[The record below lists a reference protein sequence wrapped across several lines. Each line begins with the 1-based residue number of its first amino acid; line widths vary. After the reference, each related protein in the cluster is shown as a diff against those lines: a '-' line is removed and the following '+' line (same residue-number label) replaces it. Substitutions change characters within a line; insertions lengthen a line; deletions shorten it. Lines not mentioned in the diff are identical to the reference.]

1 MSDRIDIEFGLDARG
16 FISGSRSIEDQNR
29 KMTQSLMRAYQSSAR
44 SANGLTDAMI
54 ATKAQ
59 TLLNLGATME
69 QVNAFKTSAVS
80 LRQYKEELKRVGEEY
95 QNDSAKLDAHMARF
109 GKQNNLLSLAA
120 IRTRELKAEEA
131 ALAAQRAARATADAG
146 KTANSTGGRYRVLSE
161 AGSVAIDTRGLSE
174 FNAKLDAATGKV
186 KQLTIA
192 MLGIGSVKQLA
203 SMADEWTTVENR
215 LKLVIKSTAE
225 LEQIRSQLLASANNT
240 GQSIGTVAEL
250 YNKLAMSQAQTG
262 ISGSKLLKLTDTINK
277 SMVIGGGAA
286 ESQAA
291 ALVQLSQAFSSGTLR
306 GEELNSVLEQAPG
319 LAQTL
324 AKGLGVTVGQLRTLA
339 AAGKLTSDVVANA
352 ILKQADDVNAQ
363 FAKMDKTIGQS
374 ATTLKNKVIAYA
386 GALNESTGAS
396 RKAGA
401 AMEWLGNHLGLLSAA
416 AGTVAAVYAGKYAA
430 SVAMVIARK
439 YAEIAASEK
448 SVAAMLKEAAAAR
461 LLAAAKAGG
470 AGAPASGAA
479 GAAAGAASAAGAMS
493 TAGSAAGMAAGGWIG
508 LVAGLATA
516 AFTYYQISQASDMAT
531 SSLKAQ
537 TESLEDLKKKYA
549 EADTVEKA
557 HLKNEAQKN
566 YDQAIKDR
574 NKSINGLVRQSVD
587 TFASIFHRPEVSEAQ
602 LTLAWKE
609 IDQLEKKLAKG
620 EITAEQFKNEVSKLF
635 NLQPGSKSTK
645 AIEERLYLSEQYRKK
660 IVEAGKTLNAFGGNV
675 PIPETEEE
683 RQAIVAEGVKKIDEA
698 FKKLIDSQEQS
709 NALLERQ
716 KQLMAGGMS
725 AKVAADVAKA
735 ETGEF
740 KDKDKDELN
749 KYTQSL
755 LQQENLQKQID
766 NIKSVTDTLQSLGK
780 SADEAKAELEGGK
793 DGLTLFQLSMKD
805 ATSAQM
811 EQAKQ
816 YIAQSKAYKE
826 QLQNQQTLQGMTQ
839 QMQEAYAELAGG
851 KSGLIAFRLGLTH
864 ATDEQIRQ
872 AQALNELTEQIQRQ
886 KSVMSTLSS
895 LQEQVATLGMDSI
908 QRQLYSL
915 RKEGATPEQLR
926 QAEAMLKQIKSF
938 DEAQKDTRLAA
949 KDLSSA
955 AEALKDGSR
964 TEDDSKKLSIFS
976 KEYRDQQEAY
986 WKKKRQQESE
996 SNSPFAYGARRPDA
1010 GINNFNFPKLP
1021 VAFGSLGNS
1030 GADINDKLQ
1039 PTEVIK
1045 IDLTN
1050 GGQNVGFKAMFDAPG
1065 GAVQFKDILKISVN
1079 SLANDSR

>member
-80 LRQYKEELKRVGEEY
+80 LRQYKEELKRVGAEY
-95 QNDSAKLDAHMARF
+95 QNDSAKLNAHMASF
-109 GKQNNLLSLAA
+109 GKQNNLLSLAT

-131 ALAAQRAARATADAG
+131 ALAAQRAARATADTVKAARASG
-146 KTANSTGGRYRVLSE
+146 SRYPALSA
-161 AGSVAIDTRGLSE
+161 AGSVAIDTKGLSE

-192 MLGIGSVKQLA
+192 ILGIGSVKQLA

-225 LEQIRSQLLASANNT
+225 LEQVRRQLLASANNT

-250 YNKLAMSQAQTG
+250 YNKLATAQTQTG

-401 AMEWLGNHLGLLSAA
+401 AMEWLGDHLGLLSAA
-416 AGTVAAVYAGKYAA
+416 VGTVAAVYAGKYAA
-430 SVAMVIARK
+430 SLAMVIARK

-470 AGAPASGAA
+470 AGAPASGAV
-479 GAAAGAASAAGAMS
+479 GAAAGAAGAVS
-493 TAGSAAGMAAGGWIG
+493 TAGSVAGKAAGGWIG

-537 TESLEDLKKKYA
+537 TETLEELKRKY
-549 EADTVEKA
+549 EAADSTEKA

-620 EITAEQFKNEVSKLF
+620 EITAEQFKNEVSKLL

-645 AIEERLYLSEQYRKK
+645 AIEENLYLSEQYRKK

-683 RQAIVAEGVKKIDEA
+683 RQAIVAEGVKKINEA
-698 FKKLIDSQEQS
+698 FQKLINSQEQS

-735 ETGEF
+735 ESGGL
-740 KDKDKDELN
+740 KDKDELN

-864 ATDEQIRQ
+864 ATDEQIKQ

-886 KSVMSTLSS
+886 KSVMTTLSS
-895 LQEQVATLGMDSI
+895 LQEQVATLGMDTV

-915 RKEGATPEQLR
+915 RKDGATPEQLR
-926 QAEAMLKQIKSF
+926 YAEAMLKQIKSF

-955 AEALKDGSR
+955 AEALKDSSR
-964 TEDDSKKLSIFS
+964 ADDSSKKLSIFS
-976 KEYRDQQEAY
+976 KEYRDQEEAY
-986 WKKKRQQESE
+986 WKKKRQEESE
-996 SNSPFAYGARRPDA
+996 SNSPFVVSGRRPDA

-1021 VAFGSLGNS
+1021 AAFGALGNG
-1030 GADINDKLQ
+1030 GADIYDKLQ
-1039 PTEVIK
+1039 ATETINVN
-1045 IDLTN
+1045 LSN
-1050 GGQNVGFKAMFDAPG
+1050 GGQSVGFRAMFYAPG
-1065 GAVQFKDILKISVN
+1065 GAVQFKDILKISTN

>member
-80 LRQYKEELKRVGEEY
+80 LRQYKEELKRVGDEY
-95 QNDSAKLDAHMARF
+95 QNDSAKLNAHMASF
-109 GKQNNLLSLAA
+109 GKQNNLLSLAT

-131 ALAAQRAARATADAG
+131 ALAAQRAARATTDAG
-146 KTANSTGGRYRVLSE
+146 KTARASGGRYPALSA
-161 AGSVAIDTRGLSE
+161 AGSGTIDTRGIAE

-186 KQLTIA
+186 KQLTVA

-225 LEQIRSQLLASANNT
+225 LEQVRSQLLASANNT

-250 YNKLAMSQAQTG
+250 YNKLATAQTQTG

-286 ESQAA
+286 ASQEA
-291 ALVQLSQAFSSGTLR
+291 ALVQLSQAFASGTLR

-374 ATTLKNKVIAYA
+374 ATTLKNKVIAYV

-401 AMEWLGNHLGLLSAA
+401 AMEWMGDHLGLLAAA

-479 GAAAGAASAAGAMS
+479 GAGAASAGVAAAAAGAANAKAG
-493 TAGSAAGMAAGGWIG
+493 WVG
-508 LVAGLATA
+508 LAVGLATA
-516 AFTYYQISQASDMAT
+516 ALTYYQISQASDMAT

-537 TESLEDLKKKYA
+537 TETLEELKRKY
-549 EADTVEKA
+549 EAADSTEKA
-557 HLKNEAQKN
+557 HLKNEAEKN
-566 YDQAIKDR
+566 YKEAGRQRDKL
-574 NKSINGLVRQSVD
+574 INGLSDDVN
-587 TFASIFHRPEVSEAQ
+587 I
-602 LTLAWKE
+602 KE
-609 IDQLEKKLAKG
+609 TGSNGYSLKQQAKLMDDIIKKLKEFKITEEEAKKQAIQAWG
-620 EITAEQFKNEVSKLF
+620 LSPDSESAKK
-635 NLQPGSKSTK
+635 
-645 AIEERLYLSEQYRKK
+645 IEERIHRIYELRKQQNGFAK
-660 IVEAGKTLNAFGGNV
+660 ESNIYGGNLPV
-675 PIPETEEE
+675 LESAAEKEH
-683 RQAIVAEGVKKIDEA
+683 AVAEGVKKINEA
-698 FKKLIDSQEQS
+698 FQKLINSQEQS

-735 ETGEF
+735 ESSGF
-740 KDKDKDELN
+740 KDKDELN

-826 QLQNQQTLQGMTQ
+826 QAQNQQTLQGMAQ

-851 KSGLIAFRLGLTH
+851 KNGLIAFRLGLTH

-872 AQALNELTEQIQRQ
+872 AQALNDLTDQIQRQ
-886 KSVMSTLSS
+886 KSVMTTLNS
-895 LQEQVATLGMDSI
+895 LQEQVATLGMDTV

-915 RKEGATPEQLR
+915 RKDGATPEQLR
-926 QAEAMLKQIKSF
+926 YAEAMLKQIKSF
-938 DEAQKDTRLAA
+938 DEAQKDTKLAA
-949 KDLSSA
+949 KDLSA
-955 AEALKDGSR
+955 AADALKDSSKAG
-964 TEDDSKKLSIFS
+964 DSNKKLSIFS
-976 KEYRDQQEAY
+976 KEYREKEDAR
-986 WKKKRQQESE
+986 WKEIRRKAEEESGL
-996 SNSPFAYGARRPDA
+996 SIITGRRPDA
-1010 GINNFNFPKLP
+1010 GINNINIPKP
-1021 VAFGSLGNS
+1021 PTAFGSFGNGS
-1030 GADINDKLQ
+1030 GDIKDALKATEAIRVYLADS
-1039 PTEVIK
+1039 E
-1045 IDLTN
+1045 
-1050 GGQNVGFKAMFDAPG
+1050 QNVTFTAMFNAPG
-1065 GAVQFKDILKISVN
+1065 GAVQFKDILKKSVN

>member
-1 MSDRIDIEFGLDARG
+1 MPDDIDIGFGLDASG
-16 FISGSRSIEDQNR
+16 FISGARSLEDQTV
-29 KMTQSLMRAYQSSAR
+29 KSTQALMRAFQSSAR
-44 SANGLTDAMI
+44 SVNGLSDAII

-59 TLLNLGATME
+59 TLLNLGVTKE

-161 AGSVAIDTRGLSE
+161 AGSGTIDTRGIAE

-225 LEQIRSQLLASANNT
+225 LEQVRSQLLASANNT

-430 SVAMVIARK
+430 SVAMVITRK

-470 AGAPASGAA
+470 AGAPAKGAA
-479 GAAAGAASAAGAMS
+479 GAAAGTASALG
-493 TAGSAAGMAAGGWIG
+493 TIGSAAGMVAGGWVG
-508 LVAGLATA
+508 LAAGLATA
-516 AFTYYQISQASDMAT
+516 AFAYYEVRQASKSVNSTLQTQIGTLDELIAKYKQASDVEKQAMRKQAEDNYQQHANEFRSKLNDFKNKYIGLIGYGNTRNMPIANVVATINSLMADVSAGRKSIEEVTTELNKLFGIQPNSKLAGELAQQSVAINDMGVQANEAAKGVNAMGGAASSFKT
-531 SSLKAQ
+531 SGNQIAAGAQ
-537 TESLEDLKKKYA
+537 VASAAIQKLVDTQKNNIELLKK
-549 EADTVEKA
+549 
-557 HLKNEAQKN
+557 
-566 YDQAIKDR
+566 
-574 NKSINGLVRQSVD
+574 
-587 TFASIFHRPEVSEAQ
+587 
-602 LTLAWKE
+602 
-609 IDQLEKKLAKG
+609 
-620 EITAEQFKNEVSKLF
+620 
-635 NLQPGSKSTK
+635 
-645 AIEERLYLSEQYRKK
+645 
-660 IVEAGKTLNAFGGNV
+660 
-675 PIPETEEE
+675 
-683 RQAIVAEGVKKIDEA
+683 
-698 FKKLIDSQEQS
+698 
-709 NALLERQ
+709 Q
-716 KQLMAGGMS
+716 KQLMAGGLS
-725 AKVAADVAKA
+725 GGVADAVAKA
-735 ETGEF
+735 SSEGMSG
-740 KDKDKDELN
+740 KELN

-1021 VAFGSLGNS
+1021 AAFGSLGNS

-1045 IDLTN
+1045 VDLTN
-1050 GGQNVGFKAMFDAPG
+1050 GGQSVGFKAMFDAPG
-1065 GAVQFKDILKISVN
+1065 GAVQFKDILKKSVN

>member
-1 MSDRIDIEFGLDARG
+1 MSDSINIEFGLDASG
-16 FISGSRSIEDQNR
+16 FISGARSVEDQNR

-80 LRQYKEELKRVGEEY
+80 LRQYKEELKRVGDEY
-95 QNDSAKLDAHMARF
+95 QNDSAKLNAHMASF
-109 GKQNNLLSLAA
+109 GKQNNLLSLAT

-131 ALAAQRAARATADAG
+131 ALAAQRAARATTDAG
-146 KTANSTGGRYRVLSE
+146 KTARASSGRYPALSA
-161 AGSVAIDTRGLSE
+161 AGSGTIDTRGLSE

-186 KQLTIA
+186 KQLTVA

-225 LEQIRSQLLASANNT
+225 LEQVRSQLLASANNT

-250 YNKLAMSQAQTG
+250 YNKLATAQTQTG

-286 ESQAA
+286 ASQEA
-291 ALVQLSQAFSSGTLR
+291 ALVQLSQAFASGTLR

-324 AKGLGVTVGQLRTLA
+324 AKGLGVTVGQLRSLA

-374 ATTLKNKVIAYA
+374 ATTLKNKVIAYV

-401 AMEWLGNHLGLLSAA
+401 AMEWMGDHLGLLAAA

-479 GAAAGAASAAGAMS
+479 GAGAGAASAGVAAAAAGA
-493 TAGSAAGMAAGGWIG
+493 ANAKGGWVG
-508 LVAGLATA
+508 LVVGLATA
-516 AFTYYQISQASDMAT
+516 ALTYYQISQASDMAT

-537 TESLEDLKKKYA
+537 TETLEELKRKY
-549 EADTVEKA
+549 EAADSTEKA
-557 HLKNEAQKN
+557 HLKNEAEKN
-566 YDQAIKDR
+566 YKEAGRQRDKL
-574 NKSINGLVRQSVD
+574 INGLSDDVN
-587 TFASIFHRPEVSEAQ
+587 I
-602 LTLAWKE
+602 KE
-609 IDQLEKKLAKG
+609 TGSNGYSLKQQAKLMDDIIKKLKEFKITEEEAKKQAIQAWG
-620 EITAEQFKNEVSKLF
+620 LSPDSESAKK
-635 NLQPGSKSTK
+635 
-645 AIEERLYLSEQYRKK
+645 IEERIHRIYELRKQQNGFAK
-660 IVEAGKTLNAFGGNV
+660 ESNIYGGNLPV
-675 PIPETEEE
+675 LESAAEKEH
-683 RQAIVAEGVKKIDEA
+683 AVAEGVKKINEA
-698 FKKLIDSQEQS
+698 FQKLINSQEQS

-735 ETGEF
+735 ESGGF
-740 KDKDKDELN
+740 KDKDELN

-766 NIKSVTDTLQSLGK
+766 NIKSVSDTLQSLGK

-826 QLQNQQTLQGMTQ
+826 QAQNQQTLQGMAQ

-851 KSGLIAFRLGLTH
+851 KNGLIAFRLGLTH

-872 AQALNELTEQIQRQ
+872 AQALNDLTDQIQRQ
-886 KSVMSTLSS
+886 KSVMTTLNS
-895 LQEQVATLGMDSI
+895 LQEQVATLGMDSV

-915 RKEGATPEQLR
+915 RKDGATPEQLR
-926 QAEAMLKQIKSF
+926 YAEAMLKQIKSF
-938 DEAQKDTRLAA
+938 DEAQKDTKLAA
-949 KDLSSA
+949 KDLSA
-955 AEALKDGSR
+955 AADALKDSSKAG
-964 TEDDSKKLSIFS
+964 DSNKKLSIFS
-976 KEYRDQQEAY
+976 KEYREKEDAR
-986 WKKKRQQESE
+986 WKEIRRKAEEESGL
-996 SNSPFAYGARRPDA
+996 SIITGRRPDA
-1010 GINNFNFPKLP
+1010 GINNINIPKP
-1021 VAFGSLGNS
+1021 PTAFGSFGNGS
-1030 GADINDKLQ
+1030 GDIKDAFKATEAIRVYLADS
-1039 PTEVIK
+1039 E
-1045 IDLTN
+1045 
-1050 GGQNVGFKAMFDAPG
+1050 QNVTFTAMFNAPG
-1065 GAVQFKDILKISVN
+1065 GAVQFKDILKKSVN

>member
-1 MSDRIDIEFGLDARG
+1 MSDRIDIEFGLDASG
-16 FISGSRSIEDQNR
+16 FISGARSVEDQNR

-44 SANGLTDAMI
+44 SVNGLTDAMI

-59 TLLNLGATME
+59 TLLNLGATTE
-69 QVNAFKTSAVS
+69 QINAFKTSAVS

-131 ALAAQRAARATADAG
+131 ALAAQRAARAAADAG

-161 AGSVAIDTRGLSE
+161 AGSGTIDTRGLSE

-225 LEQIRSQLLASANNT
+225 LEQVRRQLLASANNT

-250 YNKLAMSQAQTG
+250 YNKLATAQTQTG

-401 AMEWLGNHLGLLSAA
+401 AMEWLGDHLGLLSAA
-416 AGTVAAVYAGKYAA
+416 VGTVAAVYAGKYAA
-430 SVAMVIARK
+430 SLAMVIARK

-470 AGAPASGAA
+470 AGAPASGTV
-479 GAAAGAASAAGAMS
+479 GAAAGAAGAVS
-493 TAGSAAGMAAGGWIG
+493 TAGSVAGKAAGGWIG

-516 AFTYYQISQASDMAT
+516 AFTYYQISQASDIAT
-531 SSLKAQ
+531 SSLNAQ
-537 TESLEDLKKKYA
+537 IGTLEELKRKY
-549 EADTVEKA
+549 EAADSTEKA

-635 NLQPGSKSTK
+635 NLQPGSKSIK
-645 AIEERLYLSEQYRKK
+645 AIEERLYQSEQHRKK
-660 IVEAGKTLNAFGGNV
+660 LVEFGKELNTYDENV
-675 PIPETEEE
+675 PTFETEEE
-683 RQAIVAEGVKKIDEA
+683 RQAIVAEGVKKINEA
-698 FKKLIDSQEQS
+698 FQKLINSQEQS

-735 ETGEF
+735 ESGGL
-740 KDKDKDELN
+740 KDKDELN

-864 ATDEQIRQ
+864 ATDEQIKQ

-886 KSVMSTLSS
+886 KSVMTTLSS
-895 LQEQVATLGMDSI
+895 LQEQVATLGMDSV

-955 AEALKDGSR
+955 AEALKDSSR
-964 TEDDSKKLSIFS
+964 ADDSSKKLSIFS
-976 KEYRDQQEAY
+976 KEYRDQEEAY
-986 WKKKRQQESE
+986 WKKKRQEESE
-996 SNSPFAYGARRPDA
+996 SNSPFVVSGRRPDA

-1021 VAFGSLGNS
+1021 AAFGALGNS
-1030 GADINDKLQ
+1030 GADINDKFQ
-1039 PTEVIK
+1039 ATETINVN
-1045 IDLTN
+1045 LSN
-1050 GGQNVGFKAMFDAPG
+1050 GGQSVGFKAMFDAPG

>member
-1 MSDRIDIEFGLDARG
+1 MPDNIDIGFGLDARG
-16 FISGSRSIEDQNR
+16 FISGARSLEDQTV
-29 KMTQSLMRAYQSSAR
+29 KSTQALMRAFQSSAR
-44 SANGLTDAMI
+44 SVNGLSDAII

-59 TLLNLGATME
+59 TLLNLGVTKE

-109 GKQNNLLSLAA
+109 GKQNNLLSLAT

-146 KTANSTGGRYRVLSE
+146 KTANSTGGRYRALSE
-161 AGSVAIDTRGLSE
+161 AGSGTIDTRGIAD
-174 FNAKLDAATGKV
+174 FNARIDAATGKV
-186 KQLTIA
+186 KQLTVA

-203 SMADEWTTVENR
+203 NMADEWTTVNNR
-215 LKLVIKSTAE
+215 LKLVVNSTAE
-225 LEQIRSQLLASANNT
+225 LQQVRSQLMASANNT
-240 GQSIGTVAEL
+240 GQAIGTVAEL

-291 ALVQLSQAFSSGTLR
+291 ALVQLSQAFASGTLR

-324 AKGLGVTVGQLRTLA
+324 AKGLGVTVGQLRSLA
-339 AAGKLTSDVVANA
+339 AAGKLTSDAVANA

-374 ATTLKNKVIAYA
+374 ATVLKNKVMAFT
-386 GALNESTGAS
+386 GALNETTGAS

-401 AMEWLGNHLGLLSAA
+401 AMEWMGNHLGLLSAA

-430 SVAMVIARK
+430 SVAMVITRK

-461 LLAAAKAGG
+461 LLAAAKAGS

-479 GAAAGAASAAGAMS
+479 GAAAGAANAAGAMS
-493 TAGSAAGMAAGGWIG
+493 VAGSVAGMAAGGWVG
-508 LVAGLATA
+508 LAAGLATA
-516 AFTYYQISQASDMAT
+516 ALTYYQVSKASDMAT

-537 TESLEDLKKKYA
+537 TESLEELKKKYA
-549 EADTVEKA
+549 EADT
-557 HLKNEAQKN
+557 
-566 YDQAIKDR
+566 
-574 NKSINGLVRQSVD
+574 
-587 TFASIFHRPEVSEAQ
+587 
-602 LTLAWKE
+602 
-609 IDQLEKKLAKG
+609 LEKKHLID
-620 EITAEQFKNEVSKLF
+620 EAEKKYKEAL
-635 NLQPGSKSTK
+635 
-645 AIEERLYLSEQYRKK
+645 EQRKK
-660 IVEAGKTLNAFGGNV
+660 IADGLGGVLNKGEFSSNKYTMAEAVKLSDRIKQQLKDCLITEEEAIRQYKEVWGIKPNSESAKALDDMAYKMAGLRKESVAAGKALREYGENV
-675 PIPETEEE
+675 PIFETPEE
-683 RQAIVAEGVKKIDEA
+683 RQALAAEGVKKIDEA
-698 FKKLIDSQEQS
+698 FQKLINSQEQS
-709 NALLERQ
+709 NALLEKQ

-725 AKVAADVAKA
+725 ENVAAQVAKQSTGQLNGKDA
-735 ETGEF
+735 ELE
-740 KDKDKDELN
+740 

-793 DGLTLFQLSMKD
+793 DGLTLFQLASKE

-816 YIAQSKAYKE
+816 YLAQSKAYKE
-826 QLQNQQTLQGMTQ
+826 QLQNQQTLQSMTQ

-851 KSGLIAFRLGLTH
+851 KAGLIAYRLSMNH
-864 ATDEQIRQ
+864 ATAEQIKQ
-872 AQALNELTEQIQRQ
+872 AQEMNSLTEAIQKQ
-886 KSVMSTLSS
+886 QSVMAALSS
-895 LQEQVATLGMDSI
+895 LQEQVATLGMDSV

-938 DEAQKDTRLAA
+938 DEAQKDTKAA
-949 KDLSSA
+949 ARDLSA
-955 AEALKDGSR
+955 AASALKDSSR
-964 TEDDSKKLSIFS
+964 TEDSTKPLSIFS
-976 KEYRDQQEAY
+976 KEYRDREEAY
-986 WKKKRQQESE
+986 WTKKRQEE
-996 SNSPFAYGARRPDA
+996 RDGSNIGFLSGRPA
-1010 GINNFNFPKLP
+1010 VVPAWQNNGITQPPGFQNFNQ
-1021 VAFGSLGNS
+1021 S
-1030 GADINDKLQ
+1030 GKDEMLK
-1039 PTEVIK
+1039 PTEFIQVK
-1045 IDLTN
+1045 LTS
-1050 GGQNVGFKAMFDAPG
+1050 GDKNVSFKAMFNQPG
-1065 GAVQFKDILKISVN
+1065 GAREFKEIFNQTVHETVRDLT
-1079 SLANDSR
+1079 

>member
-1 MSDRIDIEFGLDARG
+1 MSDDITIGFGLDASG
-16 FISGSRSIEDQNR
+16 FISGARSTEELAV
-29 KMTQSLMRAYQSSAR
+29 KSTQALKRAYQSSA
-44 SANGLTDAMI
+44 SSVNGLSDAII

-59 TLLNLGATME
+59 TLLNLGVTKE

-95 QNDSAKLDAHMARF
+95 QNDSAKLDAYMASF

-146 KTANSTGGRYRVLSE
+146 KTANSTGGRYRALSE
-161 AGSVAIDTRGLSE
+161 AGSGTIDTRGIAD
-174 FNAKLDAATGKV
+174 FNARIDAATGKV

-192 MLGIGSVKQLA
+192 MLGIGSVKQLGN
-203 SMADEWTTVENR
+203 MADEWTTVNNR
-215 LKLVIKSTAE
+215 LKLVVNSTAE
-225 LEQIRSQLLASANNT
+225 LQQVRSQLMASANNT
-240 GQSIGTVAEL
+240 GQAIGTVAEL

-291 ALVQLSQAFSSGTLR
+291 ALVQLSQAFASGTLR

-324 AKGLGVTVGQLRTLA
+324 AKGLGVTVGQLRSLA
-339 AAGKLTSDVVANA
+339 AAGKLTSDAVANA

-374 ATTLKNKVIAYA
+374 ATVLKNKVMAFT
-386 GALNESTGAS
+386 GALNETTGAS

-401 AMEWLGNHLGLLSAA
+401 AMEWMGNHLGLLSAA

-461 LLAAAKAGG
+461 LLAAAKAGS

-479 GAAAGAASAAGAMS
+479 GAAASAANAAGAMS
-493 TAGSAAGMAAGGWIG
+493 VAGSVAGMAAGGWVG
-508 LVAGLATA
+508 LAAGLATA
-516 AFTYYQISQASDMAT
+516 ALTYYQVSKASDMAT

-537 TESLEDLKKKYA
+537 TESLEELKKKYD
-549 EADTVEKA
+549 EADTVEKI
-557 HLKNEAQKN
+557 HLINEAEKN
-566 YDQAIKDR
+566 YNETLKQR
-574 NKSINGLVRQSVD
+574 NKLAGGLDGVVNEADKIPSNQHTMAEAVELSDRIKQQLKDCLITEEEAIRQYKELWGIKPNSESAKALDDLGYKLAGLRKQSV
-587 TFASIFHRPEVSEAQ
+587 AYG
-602 LTLAWKE
+602 KE
-609 IDQLEKKLAKG
+609 L
-620 EITAEQFKNEVSKLF
+620 
-635 NLQPGSKSTK
+635 
-645 AIEERLYLSEQYRKK
+645 RQY
-660 IVEAGKTLNAFGGNV
+660 GKNV
-675 PIPETEEE
+675 PIFETIEE
-683 RQAIVAEGVKKIDEA
+683 RQALAAEGVKKIDEA
-698 FKKLIDSQEQS
+698 FQKLINSQEQS

-716 KQLMAGGMS
+716 KQLMAGGM
-725 AKVAADVAKA
+725 AENVAAQVAKQSTGQLKGKDA
-735 ETGEF
+735 ELE
-740 KDKDKDELN
+740 

-755 LQQENLQKQID
+755 LQQESLKKQID
-766 NIKSVTDTLQSLGK
+766 NIKSVADTLQSLGK

-793 DGLTLFQLSMKD
+793 DGLTLFQLASKE

-816 YIAQSKAYKE
+816 YLAQSKAYKE
-826 QLQNQQTLQGMTQ
+826 QLQNQQTLQSMTQ

-851 KSGLIAFRLGLTH
+851 KAGLIAFRLGMNH
-864 ATDEQIRQ
+864 ATAEQIRQ
-872 AQALNELTEQIQRQ
+872 AQALNSLTEAIQKQ
-886 KSVMSTLSS
+886 QSVMATLSS
-895 LQEQVATLGMDSI
+895 LQEQVATLGMDSV

-938 DEAQKDTRLAA
+938 DEAQKDTKAA
-949 KDLSSA
+949 ARDLSDA
-955 AEALKDGSR
+955 ASALKDNSS
-964 TEDDSKKLSIFS
+964 TEDNTKPLSIFS
-976 KEYRDQQEAY
+976 KEYRDREEAY
-986 WKKKRQQESE
+986 WTKKRQEE
-996 SNSPFAYGARRPDA
+996 RDGSNIGFLSGRPA
-1010 GINNFNFPKLP
+1010 VVPAWQNNGITQPLGFQNFNQ
-1021 VAFGSLGNS
+1021 S
-1030 GADINDKLQ
+1030 GKDEMLK
-1039 PTEVIK
+1039 PTEVIQVN
-1045 IDLTN
+1045 LTN
-1050 GGQNVGFKAMFDAPG
+1050 GGKNVTFKALFNQTG
-1065 GAVQFKDILKISVN
+1065 GAREFKELWNQTLHETARDLT
-1079 SLANDSR
+1079 

>member
-80 LRQYKEELKRVGEEY
+80 LRQYKEELKRVGAEY
-95 QNDSAKLDAHMARF
+95 QNDSAKLNAHMASF
-109 GKQNNLLSLAA
+109 GKQNNLLSLAT

-131 ALAAQRAARATADAG
+131 ALAAQRAARAAADTG
-146 KTANSTGGRYRVLSE
+146 KTARASGGRYPALSA
-161 AGSVAIDTRGLSE
+161 AGSVAIDTKGLSE

-192 MLGIGSVKQLA
+192 ILGIGSVKQLA

-225 LEQIRSQLLASANNT
+225 LEQVRRQLLASANNT

-250 YNKLAMSQAQTG
+250 YNKLATAQTQTG

-401 AMEWLGNHLGLLSAA
+401 AMEWLGDHLGLLSAA
-416 AGTVAAVYAGKYAA
+416 VGTVAAVYAGKYAA
-430 SVAMVIARK
+430 SLAMVIARK

-470 AGAPASGAA
+470 AGAPASGAV
-479 GAAAGAASAAGAMS
+479 GAAAGAAGAAGS
-493 TAGSAAGMAAGGWIG
+493 VAGKAAGGWIG

-516 AFTYYQISQASDMAT
+516 AFTYYQISQASDIAT
-531 SSLKAQ
+531 SSLNAQ
-537 TESLEDLKKKYA
+537 IGTLEELKRKY
-549 EADTVEKA
+549 EAADSTEKA

-645 AIEERLYLSEQYRKK
+645 AIEENLYLSEQYRKK

-675 PIPETEEE
+675 PIPETAEE
-683 RQAIVAEGVKKIDEA
+683 RQAIVAEGVKKINEA
-698 FKKLIDSQEQS
+698 FQKLINSQEQS

-735 ETGEF
+735 ESGGL
-740 KDKDKDELN
+740 KDKDELN

-826 QLQNQQTLQGMTQ
+826 QLQNQQTLQGMAQ

-864 ATDEQIRQ
+864 ATDEQIKQ

-886 KSVMSTLSS
+886 KSVMTTLSS
-895 LQEQVATLGMDSI
+895 LQEQVATLGMDSV

-955 AEALKDGSR
+955 AEALKDSSR
-964 TEDDSKKLSIFS
+964 ADDSSKKLSIFS
-976 KEYRDQQEAY
+976 KEYRDQEEAY
-986 WKKKRQQESE
+986 WKKKRQEESE
-996 SNSPFAYGARRPDA
+996 SNSPFVVSGRRPDA

-1021 VAFGSLGNS
+1021 AAFGALGNG

-1039 PTEVIK
+1039 ATETINVN
-1045 IDLTN
+1045 LSN
-1050 GGQNVGFKAMFDAPG
+1050 GGQSVGFKAMFDAPG

>member
-1 MSDRIDIEFGLDARG
+1 MSDSINIEFGLDASG
-16 FISGSRSIEDQNR
+16 FISGARSVEDQNR
-29 KMTQSLMRAYQSSAR
+29 KMTQSLMRAYQASAR

-80 LRQYKEELKRVGEEY
+80 LRQYKEELKRVGDEY
-95 QNDSAKLDAHMARF
+95 QNDSAKLNAHMASF
-109 GKQNNLLSLAA
+109 GKQNNLLSLAT

-146 KTANSTGGRYRVLSE
+146 KTARASGGRYPALSA
-161 AGSVAIDTRGLSE
+161 AGSGAIDTRGLSE

-186 KQLTIA
+186 KQLTVAI
-192 MLGIGSVKQLA
+192 LGIGSVKQLA

-225 LEQIRSQLLASANNT
+225 LEQVRSQLLASANNT

-250 YNKLAMSQAQTG
+250 YNKLATAQTQTG

-286 ESQAA
+286 ASQEA
-291 ALVQLSQAFSSGTLR
+291 ALVQLSQAFASGTLR

-374 ATTLKNKVIAYA
+374 ATTLKNKVIAYV

-401 AMEWLGNHLGLLSAA
+401 AMEWMGDHLGLLAAA

-479 GAAAGAASAAGAMS
+479 GAGAGAASAGVAAAAAGA
-493 TAGSAAGMAAGGWIG
+493 ANAKGGWVG
-508 LVAGLATA
+508 LAVGLATA
-516 AFTYYQISQASDMAT
+516 AFAYYEVRQASKSVNSALQTQIGTLDELIAKYKQASDVEKQAMRKQAEDNYQQHANEFRSKLNDFKNKYIGLIGYGNTRNMPIANVVATINSLMADVSAGRKSIEEVTTELNKLFGIQPNSKLAGELAQQSVAINDIGVQANEASKGVNAMGGAASSFKT
-531 SSLKAQ
+531 SGNQIAAGAQ
-537 TESLEDLKKKYA
+537 VASAAIQKLVDTQKNNIELLKK
-549 EADTVEKA
+549 
-557 HLKNEAQKN
+557 
-566 YDQAIKDR
+566 
-574 NKSINGLVRQSVD
+574 
-587 TFASIFHRPEVSEAQ
+587 
-602 LTLAWKE
+602 
-609 IDQLEKKLAKG
+609 
-620 EITAEQFKNEVSKLF
+620 
-635 NLQPGSKSTK
+635 
-645 AIEERLYLSEQYRKK
+645 
-660 IVEAGKTLNAFGGNV
+660 
-675 PIPETEEE
+675 
-683 RQAIVAEGVKKIDEA
+683 
-698 FKKLIDSQEQS
+698 
-709 NALLERQ
+709 Q

-766 NIKSVTDTLQSLGK
+766 NIKSVSDTLQSLGK

-826 QLQNQQTLQGMTQ
+826 QAQNQQTLQGMAQ

-872 AQALNELTEQIQRQ
+872 AQALNDLTDQIQRQ
-886 KSVMSTLSS
+886 KSVMTTLNS
-895 LQEQVATLGMDSI
+895 LQEQVATLGMDTV

-915 RKEGATPEQLR
+915 RKDGATPEQLR
-926 QAEAMLKQIKSF
+926 YAEAMLKQIKSF
-938 DEAQKDTRLAA
+938 DEAQKDTKLAA
-949 KDLSSA
+949 KDLSVA
-955 AEALKDGSR
+955 ADALKDSSKAG
-964 TEDDSKKLSIFS
+964 DSNKKLSIFS
-976 KEYRDQQEAY
+976 KEYREKENAR
-986 WKKKRQQESE
+986 WKEIRRKEEEGGLSIIT
-996 SNSPFAYGARRPDA
+996 GRRPDA
-1010 GINNFNFPKLP
+1010 GINNINIPKP
-1021 VAFGSLGNS
+1021 PTAFGSFGNGS
-1030 GADINDKLQ
+1030 GDIKDALKATEAIRVYLADS
-1039 PTEVIK
+1039 E
-1045 IDLTN
+1045 
-1050 GGQNVGFKAMFDAPG
+1050 QNVTFTAMFNAPG
-1065 GAVQFKDILKISVN
+1065 GAVQFKDILKKSVN

>member
-80 LRQYKEELKRVGEEY
+80 LRQYKEELKRVGDEY
-95 QNDSAKLDAHMARF
+95 QNDSAKLNAHMASF
-109 GKQNNLLSLAA
+109 GKQNNLLSLAT

-146 KTANSTGGRYRVLSE
+146 KTARASGGRYPALSA
-161 AGSVAIDTRGLSE
+161 AGSGAIDTRGLSE

-186 KQLTIA
+186 KQLTVAI
-192 MLGIGSVKQLA
+192 LGIGSVKQLA

-225 LEQIRSQLLASANNT
+225 LEQVRSQLLASANNT

-250 YNKLAMSQAQTG
+250 YNKLATAQTQTG
-262 ISGSKLLKLTDTINK
+262 ISGNKLLKLTDTINK

-286 ESQAA
+286 ASQEA
-291 ALVQLSQAFSSGTLR
+291 ALVQLSQAFASGTLR

-374 ATTLKNKVIAYA
+374 ATTLKNKVIAYV

-401 AMEWLGNHLGLLSAA
+401 AMEWMGDHLGLLAAA

-479 GAAAGAASAAGAMS
+479 GAGAGAASAGVAAAAAGA
-493 TAGSAAGMAAGGWIG
+493 ANAKGGWVG
-508 LVAGLATA
+508 LVVGLATA

-531 SSLKAQ
+531 NSLKAQ
-537 TESLEDLKKKYA
+537 IGTLEELKRKYEAADSTEKTHLRNEAEKNYNEALKQRNKAIDRLPNAVNESDRIPSNKHTMA
-549 EADTVEKA
+549 EAVELSDRIKQQLKDCLITEEEAIRQYKELWGIKPNSESAKA
-557 HLKNEAQKN
+557 LDELG
-566 YDQAIKDR
+566 Y
-574 NKSINGLVRQSVD
+574 
-587 TFASIFHRPEVSEAQ
+587 
-602 LTLAWKE
+602 
-609 IDQLEKKLAKG
+609 KLAG
-620 EITAEQFKNEVSKLF
+620 L
-635 NLQPGSKSTK
+635 
-645 AIEERLYLSEQYRKK
+645 RKES
-660 IVEAGKTLNAFGGNV
+660 VASGKELREYGKNV
-675 PIPETEEE
+675 PIFETAEE
-683 RQAIVAEGVKKIDEA
+683 RQAIAAEGVKKIDEA
-698 FKKLIDSQEQS
+698 FKKLIDSQKQS
-709 NALLERQ
+709 NALLEKQ

-826 QLQNQQTLQGMTQ
+826 QAQNQQTLQGMAQ
-839 QMQEAYAELAGG
+839 QVQEAYAELAGG
-851 KSGLIAFRLGLTH
+851 KNGLIAFRLGLTH
-864 ATDEQIRQ
+864 ATDEQIRW
-872 AQALNELTEQIQRQ
+872 AQALNDLTDQIQRQ
-886 KSVMSTLSS
+886 KSVMTTLNS
-895 LQEQVATLGMDSI
+895 LQEQVATLGMDTV

-915 RKEGATPEQLR
+915 RKDGATPEQLR
-926 QAEAMLKQIKSF
+926 YAEAMLRQIKSF
-938 DEAQKDTRLAA
+938 DEAQKDTKLAA
-949 KDLSSA
+949 KDLSA
-955 AEALKDGSR
+955 AADALKDSSKAG
-964 TEDDSKKLSIFS
+964 DSNKKLSIFS
-976 KEYRDQQEAY
+976 KEYREKEDAR
-986 WKKKRQQESE
+986 WKEIRRKAEEESGL
-996 SNSPFAYGARRPDA
+996 SIITGRRPDA
-1010 GINNFNFPKLP
+1010 GINNINIPKP
-1021 VAFGSLGNS
+1021 PTAFGSFGNGS
-1030 GADINDKLQ
+1030 GDIKDALKATEAIRVYLADS
-1039 PTEVIK
+1039 E
-1045 IDLTN
+1045 
-1050 GGQNVGFKAMFDAPG
+1050 QNVTFTAMFNAPG
-1065 GAVQFKDILKISVN
+1065 GAVQFKDILKKSVN

>member
-1 MSDRIDIEFGLDARG
+1 MPNRIDIEFGLDAG
-16 FISGSRSIEDQNR
+16 SFISGARSLEDQNV
-29 KMTQSLMRAYQSSAR
+29 KLTQSIMRAYRSSAN
-44 SANGLTDAMI
+44 SVNGLTDAMI
-54 ATKAQ
+54 ANKAQ
-59 TLLNLGATME
+59 TLRNLGATTE

-146 KTANSTGGRYRVLSE
+146 KTAGSTGGRYRALSE
-161 AGSVAIDTRGLSE
+161 AGSGTIDTRGIAD
-174 FNAKLDAATGKV
+174 FNARIDAATGKV
-186 KQLTIA
+186 KQLTVA

-203 SMADEWTTVENR
+203 NMADEWTTVNNR
-215 LKLVIKSTAE
+215 LRLVVNSTAE
-225 LEQIRSQLLASANNT
+225 LQQVRSQLMASANNT
-240 GQSIGTVAEL
+240 GQAIGTVAEL

-291 ALVQLSQAFSSGTLR
+291 ALVQLSQAFASGTLR

-324 AKGLGVTVGQLRTLA
+324 AKGLGVTVGQLRSLA
-339 AAGKLTSDVVANA
+339 AAGKLTSDAVANA

-374 ATTLKNKVIAYA
+374 ATVLKNKVMAFT
-386 GALNESTGAS
+386 GALNETTGAS

-461 LLAAAKAGG
+461 LLAAAKAGS

-479 GAAAGAASAAGAMS
+479 GAAAGALS
-493 TAGSAAGMAAGGWIG
+493 TAGSVAGMAAGGW
-508 LVAGLATA
+508 VGLAVGLTTA
-516 AFTYYQISQASDMAT
+516 ALTYYQVSKASDVAT

-537 TESLEDLKKKYA
+537 TESLEELKKKYA
-549 EADTVEKA
+549 EADA
-557 HLKNEAQKN
+557 
-566 YDQAIKDR
+566 
-574 NKSINGLVRQSVD
+574 
-587 TFASIFHRPEVSEAQ
+587 
-602 LTLAWKE
+602 
-609 IDQLEKKLAKG
+609 LEKKHLIDEAEKKYKEALEQRNKLVGRLSHVADEEDRIPSNKYTMAEAAKLSDRIKQQLKDCL
-620 EITAEQFKNEVSKLF
+620 ITEEEAIRQYKELWGIKPN
-635 NLQPGSKSTK
+635 SKSAK
-645 AIEERLYLSEQYRKK
+645 ALDDMAYKMAGLRKES
-660 IVEAGKTLNAFGGNV
+660 VAAGKELREYGKNV
-675 PIPETEEE
+675 PIFETFEE
-683 RQAIVAEGVKKIDEA
+683 RQATAAKGIEKINEA
-698 FKKLIDSQEQS
+698 FKKLIDSQKQS
-709 NALLERQ
+709 IAQLQKQ
-716 KQLMAGGMS
+716 KQLMAGGM
-725 AKVAADVAKA
+725 AENVAAQVAKQSTGQLNGKDA
-735 ETGEF
+735 ELKE
-740 KDKDKDELN
+740 
-749 KYTQSL
+749 YTQSL
-755 LQQENLQKQID
+755 LQQESLQKQID

-793 DGLTLFQLSMKD
+793 DGLTLFQLASKE

-816 YIAQSKAYKE
+816 YLAQSKDYKE
-826 QLQNQQTLQGMTQ
+826 QLQNQQTLQSMTQ

-851 KSGLIAFRLGLTH
+851 KAGLIAYRLSMNH
-864 ATDEQIRQ
+864 ATAEQIKQ
-872 AQALNELTEQIQRQ
+872 AQEMNSLTEAIQKQ
-886 KSVMSTLSS
+886 QSVMATLSS
-895 LQEQVATLGMDSI
+895 LQEQVATLGMDSV

-938 DEAQKDTRLAA
+938 DEAQKDTKAA
-949 KDLSSA
+949 ARDLSA
-955 AEALKDGSR
+955 AASALKDNSS
-964 TEDDSKKLSIFS
+964 TEDNTKPLSIFS
-976 KEYRDQQEAY
+976 KEYRDREEAY
-986 WKKKRQQESE
+986 WTKKRQEE
-996 SNSPFAYGARRPDA
+996 RDGSNIGFLSGRPA
-1010 GINNFNFPKLP
+1010 SLPAWQNNSITQPPNFQNFNQ
-1021 VAFGSLGNS
+1021 S
-1030 GADINDKLQ
+1030 GKDEMLK
-1039 PTEVIK
+1039 PTEVIQVN
-1045 IDLTN
+1045 LTS
-1050 GGQNVGFKAMFDAPG
+1050 GDKNVSFKALFNQPG
-1065 GAVQFKDILKISVN
+1065 GAREFKDLWTQTLHNAVSN
-1079 SLANDSR
+1079 QT

>member
-1 MSDRIDIEFGLDARG
+1 MSDDITIGFGLDARG

-44 SANGLTDAMI
+44 SVNGLTDAMI

-59 TLLNLGATME
+59 TLLNLGATTE
-69 QVNAFKTSAVS
+69 QINAFKTSAVS

-161 AGSVAIDTRGLSE
+161 AGSGTIDTRGIAE

-225 LEQIRSQLLASANNT
+225 LEQVRSQLLASANNT

-430 SVAMVIARK
+430 SVAMVITRK

-470 AGAPASGAA
+470 AGAPAKGAA
-479 GAAAGAASAAGAMS
+479 GAAAGAASALG
-493 TAGSAAGMAAGGWIG
+493 TIGSAAGMVAGGWVG
-508 LVAGLATA
+508 LAAGLATA
-516 AFTYYQISQASDMAT
+516 AFAYYEVRQASKSVNSTLQTQIDTLDELIAKYKQASDVEKQAMRKQAEDNYQQHANEFRSKLNDFKNKYIGLIGYGNTRNMPIANVVATINSLMADVSAGRKSIEEVTTELNKLFGIQPNSKLAGELAQQSVAINDMGVQANEAAKGVNAMGGAASSFKT
-531 SSLKAQ
+531 SGNQIAAGAQ
-537 TESLEDLKKKYA
+537 VASAAIQKLVDTQKNNIDLLKK
-549 EADTVEKA
+549 
-557 HLKNEAQKN
+557 
-566 YDQAIKDR
+566 
-574 NKSINGLVRQSVD
+574 
-587 TFASIFHRPEVSEAQ
+587 
-602 LTLAWKE
+602 
-609 IDQLEKKLAKG
+609 
-620 EITAEQFKNEVSKLF
+620 
-635 NLQPGSKSTK
+635 
-645 AIEERLYLSEQYRKK
+645 
-660 IVEAGKTLNAFGGNV
+660 
-675 PIPETEEE
+675 
-683 RQAIVAEGVKKIDEA
+683 
-698 FKKLIDSQEQS
+698 
-709 NALLERQ
+709 Q
-716 KQLMAGGMS
+716 KQLMAGGLS
-725 AKVAADVAKA
+725 GGVADAVAKA
-735 ETGEF
+735 SSEGMSG
-740 KDKDKDELN
+740 KELN

-826 QLQNQQTLQGMTQ
+826 QLQNQQTLQGITQ

-1021 VAFGSLGNS
+1021 VAFGSLGNG

-1045 IDLTN
+1045 VDLTN

-1065 GAVQFKDILKISVN
+1065 GAVQFKDILKISVK

>member
-1 MSDRIDIEFGLDARG
+1 MSDDITIGFGLDASG
-16 FISGSRSIEDQNR
+16 FISGARSTEELAV
-29 KMTQSLMRAYQSSAR
+29 KSTQALKRAYQSSA
-44 SANGLTDAMI
+44 SSVNGLSDAII

-59 TLLNLGATME
+59 TLLNLGVTKE

-95 QNDSAKLDAHMARF
+95 QNDSAKLDAYMARF

-161 AGSVAIDTRGLSE
+161 AGSGTIDTRGIAE

-225 LEQIRSQLLASANNT
+225 LEQVRSQLLASANNT

-401 AMEWLGNHLGLLSAA
+401 AMEWLGDHLGLLSAA
-416 AGTVAAVYAGKYAA
+416 VGTVAAVYAGKYAA
-430 SVAMVIARK
+430 SVAMVITRK

-479 GAAAGAASAAGAMS
+479 GAAAGAASALG
-493 TAGSAAGMAAGGWIG
+493 TIGSAAGMVAGGWVG
-508 LVAGLATA
+508 LAAGLATA
-516 AFTYYQISQASDMAT
+516 AFAYYEVRQASKSVNSTLQTQIGTLDELIAKYKQASDVEKQAMRKQAEDNYQQHANEFRSKLNDFKNKYIGLIGYGNTRNMPIANVVATINSLMADVSAGRKSIEEVTTELNKLFGIQPNSKLAGELAQQSVAINDMGVQANEAAKGVNAMGGAASSFKT
-531 SSLKAQ
+531 SGNQIAAGAQ
-537 TESLEDLKKKYA
+537 VASAAIQKLVDTQKNNIDLLKK
-549 EADTVEKA
+549 
-557 HLKNEAQKN
+557 
-566 YDQAIKDR
+566 
-574 NKSINGLVRQSVD
+574 
-587 TFASIFHRPEVSEAQ
+587 
-602 LTLAWKE
+602 
-609 IDQLEKKLAKG
+609 
-620 EITAEQFKNEVSKLF
+620 
-635 NLQPGSKSTK
+635 
-645 AIEERLYLSEQYRKK
+645 
-660 IVEAGKTLNAFGGNV
+660 
-675 PIPETEEE
+675 
-683 RQAIVAEGVKKIDEA
+683 
-698 FKKLIDSQEQS
+698 
-709 NALLERQ
+709 Q
-716 KQLMAGGMS
+716 KQLMAGGLS
-725 AKVAADVAKA
+725 GGVADAVAKA
-735 ETGEF
+735 SSEGMSG
-740 KDKDKDELN
+740 KELN

-1030 GADINDKLQ
+1030 GADINDKLL

-1045 IDLTN
+1045 VDLTN
-1050 GGQNVGFKAMFDAPG
+1050 GEQNVGFKAMFDAPG

>member
-1 MSDRIDIEFGLDARG
+1 MPNRIDIEFGLDAG
-16 FISGSRSIEDQNR
+16 SFISGARSLEDQNV
-29 KMTQSLMRAYQSSAR
+29 KLTQSIMRAYRSSAN
-44 SANGLTDAMI
+44 SVNGLTDAMI
-54 ATKAQ
+54 ANKAQ
-59 TLLNLGATME
+59 TLRNLGATTE

-95 QNDSAKLDAHMARF
+95 QNDSAKLDAYMASF
-109 GKQNNLLSLAA
+109 GKQNNLLSLAT

-146 KTANSTGGRYRVLSE
+146 KTANSTGGRYRALSE
-161 AGSVAIDTRGLSE
+161 AGSGTIDTRGIAD
-174 FNAKLDAATGKV
+174 FNARIDAATGKV
-186 KQLTIA
+186 KQLTVA

-203 SMADEWTTVENR
+203 NMADEWTTVNNR
-215 LKLVIKSTAE
+215 LKLVVNSTAE
-225 LEQIRSQLLASANNT
+225 LQQVRSQLMASANNT
-240 GQSIGTVAEL
+240 GQAIGTVAEL

-291 ALVQLSQAFSSGTLR
+291 ALVQLSQAFASGTLR

-324 AKGLGVTVGQLRTLA
+324 AKGLGVTVGQLRALA
-339 AAGKLTSDVVANA
+339 SENKLTSDAVANA

-374 ATTLKNKVIAYA
+374 ATVLKNKVMAFT
-386 GALNESTGAS
+386 GALNETTGAS

-461 LLAAAKAGG
+461 LLAAAKAGS

-479 GAAAGAASAAGAMS
+479 GAAAGALS
-493 TAGSAAGMAAGGWIG
+493 TAGSVAGMAASGWVG
-508 LVAGLATA
+508 LAAGLTTA
-516 AFTYYQISQASDMAT
+516 ALTYYQVSKASDVAT

-537 TESLEDLKKKYA
+537 TESLEELKKKYA
-549 EADTVEKA
+549 EADA
-557 HLKNEAQKN
+557 
-566 YDQAIKDR
+566 
-574 NKSINGLVRQSVD
+574 
-587 TFASIFHRPEVSEAQ
+587 
-602 LTLAWKE
+602 
-609 IDQLEKKLAKG
+609 LEKKHLIDEAEKKYKEALEQRNKLVGRLSDVADEEDRIPSNKYTMAEAAKLSDRIKQQLKDCL
-620 EITAEQFKNEVSKLF
+620 ITEEEAIRQYKELWRIKPN
-635 NLQPGSKSTK
+635 SKSAK
-645 AIEERLYLSEQYRKK
+645 ALDDMAYKMAGLRKES
-660 IVEAGKTLNAFGGNV
+660 VAAGKELRQYGENV
-675 PIPETEEE
+675 PIFETFEE
-683 RQAIVAEGVKKIDEA
+683 RQALAAEGVKKIDEA
-698 FKKLIDSQEQS
+698 FQKLINSQKQS
-709 NALLERQ
+709 NALLEKQ

-725 AKVAADVAKA
+725 ENVAAQVAKQSTGQLNGKDA
-735 ETGEF
+735 ELKE
-740 KDKDKDELN
+740 
-749 KYTQSL
+749 YTQSL
-755 LQQENLQKQID
+755 LQQENLQKQIG

-793 DGLTLFQLSMKD
+793 DGLTLFQLASKE

-816 YIAQSKAYKE
+816 YLAQSKAYKE
-826 QLQNQQTLQGMTQ
+826 QLQNQQTLQSMTQ

-851 KSGLIAFRLGLTH
+851 KAGLIAFRLGMNH
-864 ATDEQIRQ
+864 ATTEQIRQ
-872 AQALNELTEQIQRQ
+872 AQALNALTEEIQKQ
-886 KSVMSTLSS
+886 KSVMATLSN
-895 LQEQVATLGMDSI
+895 LHEQVATLGMDSV

-938 DEAQKDTRLAA
+938 DEAQKDTKAA
-949 KDLSSA
+949 ARDLSA
-955 AEALKDGSR
+955 AASALKDNSS
-964 TEDDSKKLSIFS
+964 TEDNTKPLSIFS
-976 KEYRDQQEAY
+976 KEYRDREEAY
-986 WKKKRQQESE
+986 WTKKRQEE
-996 SNSPFAYGARRPDA
+996 RDGSNIGFLSGRPA
-1010 GINNFNFPKLP
+1010 VVPAWQNNGITQPLGFQNFNQ
-1021 VAFGSLGNS
+1021 S
-1030 GADINDKLQ
+1030 GKNEMLK
-1039 PTEVIK
+1039 PTEVIQVN
-1045 IDLTN
+1045 LTN
-1050 GGQNVGFKAMFDAPG
+1050 GGKNVTFKALFNQTG
-1065 GAVQFKDILKISVN
+1065 GAREFKELWNQTLHETARDLT
-1079 SLANDSR
+1079 

>member
-1 MSDRIDIEFGLDARG
+1 MPDNIDIGFGLDARG
-16 FISGSRSIEDQNR
+16 FISGARSLEDQTV
-29 KMTQSLMRAYQSSAR
+29 KSTQALMRAFQSSAR
-44 SANGLTDAMI
+44 SVNGLSDAII

-59 TLLNLGATME
+59 TLLNLGVTKE

-109 GKQNNLLSLAA
+109 GKQNNLLSLAT

-146 KTANSTGGRYRVLSE
+146 KTANSTGGRYRALSE
-161 AGSVAIDTRGLSE
+161 AGSGTIDTRGIAD
-174 FNAKLDAATGKV
+174 FNARIDAATGKV
-186 KQLTIA
+186 KQLTVA
-192 MLGIGSVKQLA
+192 MLGIGSVKQLGN
-203 SMADEWTTVENR
+203 MADEWTTVNNR
-215 LKLVIKSTAE
+215 LKLVINSTAE
-225 LEQIRSQLLASANNT
+225 LQQVRSQLMASANNT
-240 GQSIGTVAEL
+240 GQAIGTVAEL

-291 ALVQLSQAFSSGTLR
+291 ALVQLSQAFASGTLR

-324 AKGLGVTVGQLRTLA
+324 AKGLGVTVGQLRSLA
-339 AAGKLTSDVVANA
+339 AAGKLTSDAVANA

-374 ATTLKNKVIAYA
+374 ATVLKNKVMAFT
-386 GALNESTGAS
+386 GALNETTGAS

-461 LLAAAKAGG
+461 LLAAAKAGS

-479 GAAAGAASAAGAMS
+479 GAAAGALS
-493 TAGSAAGMAAGGWIG
+493 TAGSVAGMAASGWVG
-508 LVAGLATA
+508 LAAGLTTA
-516 AFTYYQISQASDMAT
+516 ALTYYQVSKASDVAT

-537 TESLEDLKKKYA
+537 TESLEELKKKYA
-549 EADTVEKA
+549 EADA
-557 HLKNEAQKN
+557 
-566 YDQAIKDR
+566 
-574 NKSINGLVRQSVD
+574 
-587 TFASIFHRPEVSEAQ
+587 
-602 LTLAWKE
+602 
-609 IDQLEKKLAKG
+609 LEKKHLIDEAEKKYKEALEQRNKLVGRLSDVADEEDRIPSNKYTMAEAAKLSDRIKQQLKDCL
-620 EITAEQFKNEVSKLF
+620 ITEEEAIRQYKELWRIKPN
-635 NLQPGSKSTK
+635 SKSAK
-645 AIEERLYLSEQYRKK
+645 ALDDMAYKMAGLRKES
-660 IVEAGKTLNAFGGNV
+660 VAAGKELRQYGENV
-675 PIPETEEE
+675 PIFETFEE
-683 RQAIVAEGVKKIDEA
+683 RQALAAEGVKKIDEA
-698 FKKLIDSQEQS
+698 FQKLINSQKQS
-709 NALLERQ
+709 NALLEKQ

-725 AKVAADVAKA
+725 ENVAAQVAKQSTGQLNGKDA
-735 ETGEF
+735 ELKE
-740 KDKDKDELN
+740 
-749 KYTQSL
+749 YTQSL

-766 NIKSVTDTLQSLGK
+766 NIKSVADTIKSLGK

-793 DGLTLFQLSMKD
+793 DGLTLFQLASKE

-816 YIAQSKAYKE
+816 YLAQSKAYKE
-826 QLQNQQTLQGMTQ
+826 QLQNQQTLQSMTQ

-851 KSGLIAFRLGLTH
+851 KAGLIAFRLGMNH
-864 ATDEQIRQ
+864 ATAEQIRQ
-872 AQALNELTEQIQRQ
+872 AQALNSLTEAIQKQ
-886 KSVMSTLSS
+886 QSVMATLSS
-895 LQEQVATLGMDSI
+895 LQEQVATLGMDSV

-938 DEAQKDTRLAA
+938 DEAQKDTKAA
-949 KDLSSA
+949 ARDLSDA
-955 AEALKDGSR
+955 ASALKDSSR
-964 TEDDSKKLSIFS
+964 TEDSTKPLSIFS
-976 KEYRDQQEAY
+976 KEYRDREEAY
-986 WKKKRQQESE
+986 WTKKRQEE
-996 SNSPFAYGARRPDA
+996 RDGSNIGFLSGRPA
-1010 GINNFNFPKLP
+1010 VVPAWQNNGITQPLGFQNFNQ
-1021 VAFGSLGNS
+1021 S
-1030 GADINDKLQ
+1030 GKNEMLK
-1039 PTEVIK
+1039 PTEVIQVN
-1045 IDLTN
+1045 LTN
-1050 GGQNVGFKAMFDAPG
+1050 GNKTVTFKALFNQTG
-1065 GAVQFKDILKISVN
+1065 GAREFKELWNQTLHETARDLT
-1079 SLANDSR
+1079 